1 MTTDNT
7 ETLLK
12 LAWSLRDEKAKKEKK
27 LLGNHWTYLTA
38 GIRRAADKEGI
49 KLKDLNDDDK
59 AHFVLEAGDEALVGI
74 YRRIGPATAKKL
86 FKEAMNHL
94 AEKHDKE
101 IEGLLE

>member
-59 AHFVLEAGDEALVGI
+59 AHFVLEAGDEALVGV
-74 YRRIGPATAKKL
+74 YQRIGRATAKKL
-86 FKEAMNHL
+86 VAEAIDFL
-94 AEKHDKE
+94 DTEK
-101 IEGLLE
+101 